1 MFKKIR
7 LWLASKLVAGTESAG
22 PRLTVEQAERK
33 TWITLNLS
41 ENGPLMGGDEAEK
54 RLLQTLRKGFQRWE
68 EAEAIHASGLY
79 FRANYVGDSYPREG
93 CTLTITGR
101 ENSSFAVLVATPAG
115 DIIETWHANS
125 AEQLGLRVARWAGG
139 KNSGRPRP
147 SPALI
152 SAVSDFI
159 NLVEL
164 HTQEDRHPVVIRE
177 KAGLYPVKAQIA
189 LAKSDQGIA
198 GQV

>member
-1 MFKKIR
+1 MFKRIR
-7 LWLASKLVAGTESAG
+7 LWLARKLAGGAEGAG
-22 PRLTVEQAERK
+22 PGVTIDHTTRK

-41 ENGPLMGGDEAEK
+41 ETGPLLGGDEAEQH
-54 RLLQTLRKGFQRWE
+54 LLQTLRKGFQRWE
-68 EAEAIHASGLY
+68 EAEAIRASGLY

-101 ENSSFAVLVATPAG
+101 ESGSFAVLVATPAG
-115 DIIETWHANS
+115 DIIETWHADG
-125 AEQLGLRVARWAGG
+125 AAQLGLRVARWAGG
-139 KNSGRPRP
+139 KHSGKPRP

-159 NLVEL
+159 DLVEL

-189 LAKSDQGIA
+189 LTKGDQGSA